1 MAARKGATPQRAGLS
16 KIGPTRPEPHEF
28 LESGKG
34 PDGETE
40 SQWFVTALA
49 GIRESPFE
57 VAYPIQKLGGT
68 VISGYAG
75 ELRGFYHRSDGSDR
89 WKPSWSSFGH
99 PRNGSTHQG
108 LDIYASVGTPVVAI
122 ADGYAMLYSN
132 PAPGDELG
140 VKVGLTI
147 TGSDKKKYDVL
158 YGHLSGVQG
167 SSRAVKKGEVIGYTG
182 CTGNA
187 EDGTCAKPNRC
198 NGHSSHLHI
207 AVRESTAGAP
217 YMDPGKLFNWQLVYA
232 DDTRDVPCDQ
242 AFPSSVIFE
251 ELVRVEPAAGVPKEV
266 FQADKAAG
274 ESKRFKLDSFSTEN
288 KTQGGTGLTIYEDL
302 EITLT
307 LRNSTT
313 WPGVNVEIRG
323 RERHFFHPATSRQ
336 STYTVRASFE
346 NLGPDGN
353 PTGDALQV
361 GLTRIE
367 GEVTNDT
374 GLRRLYVSAFLRDG
388 RLDLSKPIRFL
399 GSVLE
404 PA

>member
-1 MAARKGATPQRAGLS
+1 
-16 KIGPTRPEPHEF
+16 
-28 LESGKG
+28 
-34 PDGETE
+34 
-40 SQWFVTALA
+40 
-49 GIRESPFE
+49 
-57 VAYPIQKLGGT
+57 
-68 VISGYAG
+68 
-75 ELRGFYHRSDGSDR
+75 
-89 WKPSWSSFGH
+89 
-99 PRNGSTHQG
+99 
-108 LDIYASVGTPVVAI
+108 
-122 ADGYAMLYSN
+122 MLYPN

-207 AVRESTAGAP
+207 AVRESIAGAP
-217 YMDPGKLFNWQLVYA
+217 YIDPGKLFKWQLVYA
-232 DDTRDVPCDQ
+232 GDTRDVPCDQ
-242 AFPSSVIFE
+242 AFPSSVVFD
-251 ELVRVEPAAGVPKEV
+251 ELVRVEPAAGVPQEV
-266 FQADKAAG
+266 LQAAKAAG
-274 ESKRFKLDSFSTEN
+274 ESKRFRLDSFSTEN

-307 LRNSTT
+307 LSNSTT
-313 WPGVNVEIRG
+313 WPGVKVDVCG

-336 STYTVRASFE
+336 STHTVTAWFE
-346 NLGPDGN
+346 NLGSDGN
-353 PTGDALQV
+353 PIGDV
-361 GLTRIE
+361 IRVCLTRIE

-374 GLRRLYVSAFLRDG
+374 GLRSLYVSEFLRDR

-399 GSVLE
+399 GAVLI
-404 PA
+404 PT